1 MSTTQEIEDITLRT
15 IAILV
20 TEAALWE
27 SQRFTPEQFSLFR
40 TLVLDGLEVTRQVP
54 GCEWM
59 TRALSEILEKVE
71 RRYWFNILI
80 GGVSCL

>member
-1 MSTTQEIEDITLRT
+1 MSTADEIEDITLRT
-15 IAILV
+15 IALLV

-27 SQRFTPEQFSLFR
+27 NHDFTYEQLAEFR

-71 RRYWFNILI
+71 QRYLFNLLM